1 MDGQLR
7 KGQAVGIVL
16 TKSLDLEINGGLI
29 LKRGIP
35 KSVFV
40 ERTRA
45 EGLNPKIVNEYFDLL
60 GTTLDSLGLKNK
72 PRHIYNCDETFL
84 PLDCNRRKQ

>member
-16 TKSLDLEINGGLI
+16 TKSLDLEINGGLN
-29 LKRGIP
+29 LKRDIP

-40 ERTRA
+40 ELTC
-45 EGLNPKIVNEYFDLL
+45 LNVLVHKLL
-60 GTTLDSLGLKNK
+60 T
-72 PRHIYNCDETFL
+72 PR
-84 PLDCNRRKQ
+84 